1 MTTNESVSAIKL
13 VRKSA
18 FRRDAFSSIDPE
30 AEKVIESAKPDQ
42 ILALTITKNSLLKVA
57 QARIFD
63 KNLFESILADN

>member
-42 ILALTITKNSLLKVA
+42 ILALTIT
-57 QARIFD
+57 
-63 KNLFESILADN
+63 NLTSPL